1 MSGNA
6 RRNFE
11 RMFPGIKEDEDRHLR
26 TTLAQGRA
34 AADRELQ
41 QKHNELTSNIEWELI
56 WIFVYD
62 LENST
67 EEYIPTTK
75 KENTEEN

>member
-26 TTLAQGRA
+26 TTLARGHELQMK
-34 AADRELQ
+34 LQ
-41 QKHNELTSNIEWELI
+41 QKHNELTLNIEWELI
-56 WIFVYD
+56 WIFVYNP
-62 LENST
+62 ENST
-67 EEYIPTTK
+67 GDIFYHK
-75 KENTEEN
+75 KENSEEN